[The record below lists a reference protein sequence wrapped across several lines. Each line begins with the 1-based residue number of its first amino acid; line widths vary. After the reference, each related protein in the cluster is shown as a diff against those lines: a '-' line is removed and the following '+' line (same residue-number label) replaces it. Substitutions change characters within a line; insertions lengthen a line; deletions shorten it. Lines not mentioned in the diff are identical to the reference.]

1 MKTATI
7 FVELI
12 GEATPCWRPV
22 EAEQLSDNSFRIIDA
37 KPEDEIWKFDRG
49 DVVRC
54 KLDPF
59 HDGSGLVAYMKE
71 R

>member
-1 MKTATI
+1 MKTLTI
-7 FVELI
+7 FVEVV
-12 GEATPCWRPV
+12 GEGTQCWRPV
-22 EAEQLSDNSFRIIDA
+22 EAEQLSDSSFRIIGS

-54 KLDPF
+54 KPHPF

>member
-22 EAEQLSDNSFRIIDA
+22 EAEELPDNSFRIIGA

-54 KLDPF
+54 KLHQFQD
-59 HDGSGLVAYMKE
+59 DSGLVAYMKE